1 MKSFYHYLMKFRHP
15 KPKDE
20 ISHFANAAYEDHSFP
35 KASTDY
41 HELCAYLEL
50 NGDYLSSMTTFDE
63 AFEQYEVEVKK
74 ITRNRLSE
82 WRSGFFTRNKM
93 AFCMVWLPMQ
103 NSLRRHTI
111 R

>member
-74 ITRNRLSE
+74 ITRNRLSG
-82 WRSGFFTRNKM
+82 WRSGFFMRNKM

>member
-1 MKSFYHYLMKFRHP
+1 MKSFYHYLMKYRHP

-20 ISHFANAAYEDHSFP
+20 ISHFANVAYEDHSFP

-63 AFEQYEVEVKK
+63 AFEQYDVEVKK
-74 ITRNRLSE
+74 ITYNR
-82 WRSGFFTRNKM
+82 FFLM
-93 AFCMVWLPMQ
+93 GEAVF
-103 NSLRRHTI
+103 
-111 R
+111 